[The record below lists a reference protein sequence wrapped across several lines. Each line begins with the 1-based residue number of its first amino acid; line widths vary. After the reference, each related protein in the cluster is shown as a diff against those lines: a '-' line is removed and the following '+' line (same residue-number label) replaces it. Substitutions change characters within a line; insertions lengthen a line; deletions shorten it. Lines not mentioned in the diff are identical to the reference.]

1 MDYLR
6 ATFISLFN
14 VEGER
19 FHFHLVSYFF
29 FQNALLFSLPVGCLV
44 ATVSL
49 PYPCLLKG
57 PRVAQKFS
65 RPKDYY
71 FLTNK
76 YVPLILVPSDET
88 LQLWCTPW
96 VPGANPLLA
105 YILSTEKDDYQT
117 GKMTKYFHSSVSK
130 FIQYCST
137 LQMYLR
143 LIIGWFSLDLSSP
156 KVKISTD
163 WKNIITFTF
172 LKSMFSCWELRD
184 SQDTT
189 KIFQESLLWGNSN
202 SWSIFFEQP
211 SFTVFAPPQLIL
223 PPLGLLKTSL
233 QDSLCP
239 WDPAKSP
246 RLYTWSMLN
255 PWLKRRYSKEKHCS
269 LNLYQPVC

>member
-76 YVPLILVPSDET
+76 YVPLILVPSDKT

-117 GKMTKYFHSSVSK
+117 GKMIKYFHSSVSK

-143 LIIGWFSLDLSSP
+143 LIIGWFSLVLSSP

-163 WKNIITFTF
+163 WKNIITSTF

-211 SFTVFAPPQLIL
+211 SFTVFAPPTTHLASFR
-223 PPLGLLKTSL
+223 TS
-233 QDSLCP
+233 QNQFTGQSLSLRSSE
-239 WDPAKSP
+239 KSQAV
-246 RLYTWSMLN
+246 YMI
-255 PWLKRRYSKEKHCS
+255 YAES
-269 LNLYQPVC
+269 LAEEEVL